1 MNLKYSIEF
10 KLKILDK
17 LKQSNFKTMSE
28 KYKININ
35 TLKSWYYKINNQQC
49 NFKNHKQALGAA
61 IYKHINLLS
70 NIKNLYQ
77 KEALNTNTFI
87 TINKIRKQNQIPLT
101 IILNELNISKST
113 YYNKL
118 KKVYVMNQKQK
129 QDNDEINL
137 IWKIFNESRKQFGYR
152 KIKAAL
158 LTKYHLIMNHK
169 KILRLM
175 RIGKMII
182 GYFTNKKPKNKHKI
196 GKNRFNVPDLVK
208 RGFKSIT
215 QPFKVFYTDVTYHI
229 WNQFRF
235 YQTTIIDAFT
245 KEIIDYQISFK
256 NNGNLIMQNIK
267 KTLQMLKKVGHDI
280 KDTIIHSDHALVYE
294 SKAFRAFCNKN
305 QILQSMGQNYSCTD
319 NSVIE
324 NFHSQLKKGTIHSDW
339 KKYETIDDYI
349 KDVQDW
355 CIWYNQNKN
364 SNIKLKRNNIIQ
376 Y

>member
-10 KLKILDK
+10 KLTILDK
-17 LKQSNFKTMSE
+17 LKHSNFKTMSE

-49 NFKNHKQALGAA
+49 NFKNHKQALGAE

-70 NIKNLYQ
+70 NISSLYQ
-77 KEALNTNTFI
+77 KEALNTNRFI

-118 KKVYVMNQKQK
+118 KKVYVMNQKQQ
-129 QDNDEINL
+129 QDHDEITL
-137 IWKIFNESRKQFGYR
+137 IWNIFNESRKQFGYR

-175 RIGKMII
+175 RIGKMIMT
-182 GYFTNKKPKNKHKI
+182 YFTSKKRKNKHKT

-208 RGFKSIT
+208 RDFKSIT

-267 KTLQMLKKVGHDI
+267 NTFQMLKKGGYDI
-280 KDTIIHSDHALVYE
+280 KGTIIHSDHALVYE

-339 KKYETIDDYI
+339 KKYETINDYI